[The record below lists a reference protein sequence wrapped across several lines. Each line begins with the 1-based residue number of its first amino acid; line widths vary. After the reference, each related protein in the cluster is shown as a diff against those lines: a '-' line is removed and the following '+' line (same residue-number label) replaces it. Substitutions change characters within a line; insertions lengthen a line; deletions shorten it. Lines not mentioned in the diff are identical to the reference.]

1 MVSLEVLEERRRE
14 SLLIL
19 CHTRTQW
26 EGNHRKAKKRALAR
40 SWIGGHPGLGLPT
53 SRTMRNTYLMLKPLC
68 LRPFV
73 TAEAADYCTLQIAV
87 RCFHVCIAFIQGF
100 PIRARGKELA
110 CQCRR
115 HKRCRFHLWFGK
127 IPWRRA
133 GQPTPVFLP
142 GESHGQRSLAG
153 YSPWG
158 HKKSDMTEWLTHT
171 HNVYNFI
178 YLSHMCRNSSI

>member
-1 MVSLEVLEERRRE
+1 
-14 SLLIL
+14 
-19 CHTRTQW
+19 
-26 EGNHRKAKKRALAR
+26 
-40 SWIGGHPGLGLPT
+40 
-53 SRTMRNTYLMLKPLC
+53 MLKPLC

-158 HKKSDMTEWLTHT
+158 CKESARTEATEPKLMHKCSHFTQVIWHKEACLRSSYMGLEPTQCNSWLAHLILPCHRHIQPHPRGKS
-171 HNVYNFI
+171 
-178 YLSHMCRNSSI
+178 SQSG